1 MQKSNILTLTPK
13 AIERIRY
20 LVNQSS
26 SQDNILRVGIEKGGC
41 AGLTYSM
48 DYISEIKEGDEIVDQ
63 DDIRVVIDPKAI
75 LYLLGTEMDYVE
87 DKFSSGFKFNNPNE
101 VSACGCGESVEIVP
115 LGTVTEV
122 STAS

>member
-13 AIERIRY
+13 AIDRIRY

-115 LGTVTEV
+115 LDTVTKV

>member
-26 SQDNILRVGIEKGGC
+26 SQDNILRIGIEKGGC

-75 LYLLGTEMDYVE
+75 RYLLGTEMDYVE

-115 LGTVTEV
+115 LDTVTEV

>member
-26 SQDNILRVGIEKGGC
+26 SQDNILRIGIEKGGC

-48 DYISEIKEGDEIVDQ
+48 DYVSEIKEGDEIVDQ

-87 DKFSSGFKFNNPNE
+87 NKFSSGFKFNNPNE

-115 LGTVTEV
+115 LDTVTEV

>member
-26 SQDNILRVGIEKGGC
+26 SQDNILRIGIEKGGC

-48 DYISEIKEGDEIVDQ
+48 DYVSEIKEGDEIVDQ

-115 LGTVTEV
+115 LDTVTEV
-122 STAS
+122 STRS

>member
-115 LGTVTEV
+115 LDSVTYD

>member
-48 DYISEIKEGDEIVDQ
+48 DYVSEIKEGDEIVDQ
-63 DDIRVVIDPKAI
+63 EDIRVVIDPKAI

-87 DKFSSGFKFNNPNE
+87 NKFSSGFKFNNPNE

-115 LGTVTEV
+115 LDTVTEV

>member
-13 AIERIRY
+13 AIDRIRY

-115 LGTVTEV
+115 LDTVTEV

>member
-26 SQDNILRVGIEKGGC
+26 SQDNILRIGIEKGGC

-48 DYISEIKEGDEIVDQ
+48 DYVSEIKEGDEIVDQ

-87 DKFSSGFKFNNPNE
+87 NKFSSGFKFNNPNE

-115 LGTVTEV
+115 LDTVTEV
-122 STAS
+122 STRS

>member
-1 MQKSNILTLTPK
+1 MQKSNILTLTPN

-115 LGTVTEV
+115 LDTVTEV

>member
-1 MQKSNILTLTPK
+1 MQKSNILTLTPN

-115 LGTVTEV
+115 LDSVTYD

>member
-63 DDIRVVIDPKAI
+63 DDVRVVIDPKAI

-115 LGTVTEV
+115 LDTVTEV

>member
-1 MQKSNILTLTPK
+1 MQKSNILTLTPN

-63 DDIRVVIDPKAI
+63 DDIRIVIDPKAI

-115 LGTVTEV
+115 LDSVTYD

>member
-115 LGTVTEV
+115 LDSVTEV

>member
-63 DDIRVVIDPKAI
+63 DDIKVVVDPKAI

-115 LGTVTEV
+115 LDTVTEV

>member
-63 DDIRVVIDPKAI
+63 DDIRIVIDPKAI

-115 LGTVTEV
+115 LDSVTYD

>member
-48 DYISEIKEGDEIVDQ
+48 DYVSEIKEGDEIVDQ

-87 DKFSSGFKFNNPNE
+87 NKFSSCFKFNNPNE

-115 LGTVTEV
+115 LDTVTEV

>member
-26 SQDNILRVGIEKGGC
+26 SQDNILRIGIEKGGC

-48 DYISEIKEGDEIVDQ
+48 DYVSEIKEGDEIVDQ

-115 LGTVTEV
+115 LDTVTEV

>member
-87 DKFSSGFKFNNPNE
+87 DKFSSGFKFKNPNE

-115 LGTVTEV
+115 LDTVTKV

>member
-1 MQKSNILTLTPK
+1 MKKNLIVTGGIFHPFEETSNSLSNILS
-13 AIERIRY
+13 E
-20 LVNQSS
+20 
-26 SQDNILRVGIEKGGC
+26 
-41 AGLTYSM
+41 M
-48 DYISEIKEGDEIVDQ
+48 DYVSEIKEGDEIVDQ

-115 LGTVTEV
+115 LDTVTKV

>member
-63 DDIRVVIDPKAI
+63 DDIRVVIDQKAI

-115 LGTVTEV
+115 LDSVTEV

>member
-48 DYISEIKEGDEIVDQ
+48 DYVSEIKEGDEIVDQ
-63 DDIRVVIDPKAI
+63 DDIRVVIDQKAI

-115 LGTVTEV
+115 LDSVTYD

>member
-115 LGTVTEV
+115 LDAVTEV
-122 STAS
+122 STVS

>member
-26 SQDNILRVGIEKGGC
+26 SQDNILRIGIEKGGC

-87 DKFSSGFKFNNPNE
+87 DKFSSGFKFKNPNE

-115 LGTVTEV
+115 LDTVTKV

>member
-48 DYISEIKEGDEIVDQ
+48 DYVSEIKEGDEIVDQ

-87 DKFSSGFKFNNPNE
+87 NKFSSGFKFNNPNE

-115 LGTVTEV
+115 LDTVTEV

>member
-63 DDIRVVIDPKAI
+63 DDIRIVIDPKAI

-115 LGTVTEV
+115 LDTVTKV

>member
-115 LGTVTEV
+115 LDTVTKV

>member
-48 DYISEIKEGDEIVDQ
+48 DYVSEIKEGDEIVDQ
-63 DDIRVVIDPKAI
+63 DDVRVVIDPKAI

-115 LGTVTEV
+115 VDTVTKV

>member
-63 DDIRVVIDPKAI
+63 DDIRIVIDPKAI
-75 LYLLGTEMDYVE
+75 LYLIGTEMDYAE

-115 LGTVTEV
+115 LDSVTYD

>member
-48 DYISEIKEGDEIVDQ
+48 DYTSEIKEGDEIVDQ

-87 DKFSSGFKFNNPNE
+87 DKFSSGFKFKNPNE

-115 LGTVTEV
+115 LDTVTEV

>member
-63 DDIRVVIDPKAI
+63 NDVRVVIDPKAI

-115 LGTVTEV
+115 LDTVTEV

>member
-1 MQKSNILTLTPK
+1 MQKSNILKLTPK

-26 SQDNILRVGIEKGGC
+26 SQDNILRIGIEKGGC

-75 LYLLGTEMDYVE
+75 RYLLGTEMDYVE

-115 LGTVTEV
+115 LDTVTEV